1 MQIKSYLTSLLF
13 ASITYTMYAQ
23 DTTRAKEK
31 FKPSGK
37 LWGYVFGDYY
47 YKLQADSLG
56 RGTGEYSNMKE
67 NANAFE
73 FRRIYLGYD
82 YQISEKISAE
92 LLLSH
97 EKNYDANSNR
107 TVFIKS
113 ANVRWK
119 NIIPKNDLIIGQSAT
134 PTWGFV
140 SEKVWGYRSVEKT
153 VTDFHKAG
161 NSNDVGIALQGK
173 IDSAGNFGYNL
184 MAGNGTGSEIEG
196 DVFKKIYG
204 EVYAKFFKQKLIVDL
219 YGDFERSQL
228 SPYRIDKSTY
238 KVFLAYQ
245 GEKITIGAE
254 GYYQLVDAFS
264 NYQYD
269 VTHYGSALFSKI
281 TFWKD
286 KFVLILRKDFYM
298 YNPSLSTLYRN
309 SEDFFLAGIDY
320 MPNKNVHILPNVWF
334 NSYFTENPALPV
346 KERRDNDLVA
356 RITFY
361 YIFK

>member
-1 MQIKSYLTSLLF
+1 
-13 ASITYTMYAQ
+13 
-23 DTTRAKEK
+23 
-31 FKPSGK
+31 
-37 LWGYVFGDYY
+37 
-47 YKLQADSLG
+47 
-56 RGTGEYSNMKE
+56 
-67 NANAFE
+67 
-73 FRRIYLGYD
+73 
-82 YQISEKISAE
+82 
-92 LLLSH
+92 
-97 EKNYDANSNR
+97 
-107 TVFIKS
+107 
-113 ANVRWK
+113 
-119 NIIPKNDLIIGQSAT
+119 
-134 PTWGFV
+134 
-140 SEKVWGYRSVEKT
+140 
-153 VTDFHKAG
+153 
-161 NSNDVGIALQGK
+161 
-173 IDSAGNFGYNL
+173 

-298 YNPSLSTLYRN
+298 YNPWLSTLYRN

>member
-161 NSNDVGIALQGK
+161 NSNDVGI
-173 IDSAGNFGYNL
+173 
-184 MAGNGTGSEIEG
+184 
-196 DVFKKIYG
+196 
-204 EVYAKFFKQKLIVDL
+204 
-219 YGDFERSQL
+219 
-228 SPYRIDKSTY
+228 
-238 KVFLAYQ
+238 
-245 GEKITIGAE
+245 
-254 GYYQLVDAFS
+254 
-264 NYQYD
+264 
-269 VTHYGSALFSKI
+269 
-281 TFWKD
+281 
-286 KFVLILRKDFYM
+286 
-298 YNPSLSTLYRN
+298 SL
-309 SEDFFLAGIDY
+309 
-320 MPNKNVHILPNVWF
+320 
-334 NSYFTENPALPV
+334 
-346 KERRDNDLVA
+346 
-356 RITFY
+356 
-361 YIFK
+361 